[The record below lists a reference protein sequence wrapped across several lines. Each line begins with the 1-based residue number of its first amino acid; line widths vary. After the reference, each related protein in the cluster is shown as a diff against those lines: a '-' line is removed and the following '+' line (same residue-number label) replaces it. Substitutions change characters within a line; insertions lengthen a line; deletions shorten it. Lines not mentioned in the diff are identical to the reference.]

1 MGTVVRALVRGGIL
15 AGAVIGLSGCAN
27 FHPLQDEKEVIIR
40 SGSSDSA
47 QARRPLLA
55 KDYAGHYVRYAI
67 FALRAYDEK
76 GSETRWKKLPPSAKI
91 WIAGWHPEPP
101 VEGPLPCP
109 DGAPC
114 GLRLPGIGYQVWRRN
129 DCKEIVIAFR
139 GTEFE
144 RLDDWMSNLH
154 WITRPLPIRDQYQQ
168 VRDNIEDIVNR
179 AKQRCAGTPTI
190 VAVGHSL
197 GGGLAQQASY
207 ADKRIRYVYAFDPSF
222 VTGYSDT
229 LEQSRANS
237 KGHKIDRVY
246 EHGEILAYPRF
257 VLRHFAPPR
266 ACDPQ
271 IRTVRFNV
279 LTGFTFV
286 QHDMVAVTAKLINHA
301 GMPPAWYAKRHPPTT
316 NSREIDPKTGRCRPG
331 ADSGLEY

>member
-1 MGTVVRALVRGGIL
+1 MA
-15 AGAVIGLSGCAN
+15 LSGCAS
-27 FHPLQDEKEVIIR
+27 FHPFQNKKEVIIR

-47 QARRPLLA
+47 QKQPPLLA

-67 FALRAYDEK
+67 FAMRAYDETGLEK
-76 GSETRWKKLPPSAKI
+76 RWEQLQKLAPSPKS
-91 WIAGWHPEPP
+91 WIAGWRPEPP
-101 VEGPLPCP
+101 VKGPLDCP
-109 DGAPC
+109 GPAPC
-114 GLRLPGIGYQVWRRN
+114 GIRLPGIAYQVWRRN

-154 WITRPLPIRDQYQQ
+154 WFTRPLPIRDQYQQ
-168 VRDNIEDIVNR
+168 VRDNIKRIVKK
-179 AKQRCAGTPTI
+179 AKAGCAGTPTI

-207 ADKRIRYVYAFDPSF
+207 ADENIRYVYAFDPSF

-257 VLRHFAPPR
+257 VLRHFALPR

-286 QHDMVAVTAKLINHA
+286 QHDMVAVTAKLIKHA
-301 GMPPAWYAKRHPPTT
+301 GMPPAWYAKRHPPPTH
-316 NSREIDPKTGRCRPG
+316 SQEIDPKTGRCRPG
-331 ADSGLEY
+331 ADSGWES